1 MNAGAFLGLEPC
13 ANFAL
18 ESVKVDLPAMR
29 SMSFDPETREK
40 PSTSV
45 FGAYSTY
52 YDLLY
57 RDKDYAAEAS
67 YVHTL
72 IQQHQPRSASILD
85 LGCGTGRHALL
96 LAEQG
101 YQIVGI
107 DGSPEMLERAKTQLA
122 ASTPAEVGRRTS
134 SGQAPEFVQGDIR
147 SARIGQK
154 FDVVISLFH
163 VMSYHVTNEDLRAAF
178 DTAKAHVKPGGLFVF
193 DCWYG
198 PAVLSIRPS
207 VRIRRFEDE
216 RISVI
221 RLAEPV
227 LHANGNWV
235 EVNYQ
240 VLIKDK
246 LSGSLDEL
254 RETHRMRYLFVPEV
268 AAFAEAAGFR
278 VESALEFSSNEAL
291 GVDTWTAVFV
301 ARAAA

>member
-1 MNAGAFLGLEPC
+1 
-13 ANFAL
+13 
-18 ESVKVDLPAMR
+18 
-29 SMSFDPETREK
+29 MSFDPETHEK

-57 RDKDYAAEAS
+57 KDKDYAAEAR

-72 IQQHQPRSASILD
+72 IQRYQPRAASVLD

-96 LAEQG
+96 LAAQG
-101 YQIVGI
+101 YQVVGI
-107 DGSPEMLERAKTQLA
+107 DGSQEMLARAQAQLA
-122 ASTPAEVGRRTS
+122 APTLAEVARRATS
-134 SGQAPEFVQGDIR
+134 SSPAPEFVQGDIR
-147 SARIGQK
+147 SARIDRK
-154 FDVVISLFH
+154 FDVVVSLFH
-163 VMSYHVTNEDLRAAF
+163 VMSYHVANDDLKAAF
-178 DTAKAHVKPGGLFVF
+178 DTAKAHLKPGALFVF

-227 LHANGNWV
+227 LHPNTNSV
-235 EVNYQ
+235 DVNYQ

-246 LSGSLDEL
+246 LSGLLDEL
-254 RETHRMRYLFVPEV
+254 RETHRMRYLFLPEV
-268 AAFAEAAGFR
+268 AAFAQAAGFQ
-278 VESALEFSSNEAL
+278 VEGAFEFSSNEPL

-301 ARAAA
+301 ARAVA